1 MRRIILLCALLGVGP
16 VQAETAGGIEVELER
31 PTPGRISSSNR
42 QTLTPHINRIAR
54 KYSVEPALVKAVI
67 AAESGFDPQ
76 AVSVD
81 GAMGLM
87 QLMPATAAD
96 YGLEDPFDPI
106 ANIDAGTRL
115 LRDLLRR
122 YKNISHALAAYNA
135 GAGATDRH
143 RRAVPYLETRKFVVR
158 VINYYRRYK
167 GG

>member
-1 MRRIILLCALLGVGP
+1 MRHLLLCCLLLLALPL
-16 VQAETAGGIEVELER
+16 VQANELQLER

-42 QTLTPHINRIAR
+42 QALNPHINRIAR
-54 KYSVEPALVKAVI
+54 QYNVEPALVKAVI
-67 AAESGFDPQ
+67 TAESGFDPQ
-76 AVSVD
+76 AVSPA

-106 ANIDAGTRL
+106 ANIDAGTRV

-135 GAGATDRH
+135 GPGATDRH
-143 RRAVPYLETRKFVVR
+143 RRAVPYLETRKYVVR
-158 VINYYRRYK
+158 VINLYMQYK